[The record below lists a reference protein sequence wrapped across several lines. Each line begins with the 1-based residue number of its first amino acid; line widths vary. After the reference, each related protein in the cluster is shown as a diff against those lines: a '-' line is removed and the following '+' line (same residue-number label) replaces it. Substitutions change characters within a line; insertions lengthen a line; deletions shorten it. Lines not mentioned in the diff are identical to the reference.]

1 MRDDEER
8 SGSFAGAH
16 SKEVNKLETKL
27 ALLDTGLV
35 LEGTANDELV
45 CPTW

>member
-1 MRDDEER
+1 MRDDEEP
-8 SGSFAGAH
+8 SGSFTGAH

-45 CPTW
+45 CPT